1 MSESGLW
8 NHVGGAQSLLSVSKW
23 SPLNGVL
30 MGTTLGSFP
39 TAKSK
44 IYVLRAGVNCRESLL
59 HRTNSVNKFG
69 GRGTMTHRPGGLQ
82 GGEKGVWT
90 EEGGGLSSQ
99 RSEGCCDPLHHKA
112 DAQGI
117 YVDSKKECVSHKC
130 PPSPSQAPFLSPF
143 QRWTQWRF
151 NQVQLEKPS
160 ESVSHSVTSD
170 SLHLHM
176 DCSPPA
182 SSDHGIPQTRACV
195 TLWLIL
201 VHVWQKTTKFWKA
214 IILQLKKNF
223 F

>member
-1 MSESGLW
+1 
-8 NHVGGAQSLLSVSKW
+8 
-23 SPLNGVL
+23 
-30 MGTTLGSFP
+30 
-39 TAKSK
+39 
-44 IYVLRAGVNCRESLL
+44 
-59 HRTNSVNKFG
+59 
-69 GRGTMTHRPGGLQ
+69 MTHRPGGLQ

-214 IILQLKKNF
+214 IILQLKKKNF
-223 F
+223 LKNTGVGCHFLLQGIFLTQESNPGLLHCRWMPYRLSY